1 MMHDPQQSDPRIR
14 AMKSANKPEGVDAES
29 MEQRRGTEGN
39 TEELNTCRT
48 QRRASVPQR
57 LEGVRE
63 RAKRWKKERFTALLH
78 HVEVDLLRDSY
89 WRLKR
94 DAAPGVDRQSWAQYG
109 QQLETNLVR
118 LHERVHRGTYRPY
131 PSRRVYIPKESGGTR
146 PLGIAALEDKIVQRA
161 LAEVLNAIYE
171 VDFRGFSY
179 GFRSGRSQHDALDAL
194 ATAIKRMKL
203 GWIVDLDLEQFFDRL
218 DHSWL
223 VRFLEHRIGDRRVIR
238 LIQKWLKAGVMDDG
252 QWMSSE
258 SGSPQGAVISPLL
271 SNVFLH
277 YVFDLWA
284 ERWRRCEGKG
294 NVVFVRYAD
303 DIVAGFQHEAQA
315 RKFLS
320 ALRDRLKSFALTLH
334 PKKTRVLQFGRFAAR
349 DRAMQ
354 GLGKPETF
362 AFLGFT
368 HICDRH
374 RDGSF
379 QLRRET
385 RRDRMRKKLREV
397 RSELKRRMHHSIG
410 SQGEWLGQMM
420 RGYFAYHAVPTNSHR
435 LMSFRYHVVQ
445 MWRHFLR
452 RRSQKDH
459 TTWARMD
466 RLKDR
471 WLPRPIVLHPWPE
484 ARFLVKHPKWEPSA
498 LIAHVRIWGGGAA

>member
-1 MMHDPQQSDPRIR
+1 MMHGPQQSDAPIR
-14 AMKSANKPEGVDAES
+14 AMKLANKAQGWAAELV
-29 MEQRRGTEGN
+29 EQRGATEGN

-48 QRRASVPQR
+48 QGRGSVPQR
-57 LEGVRE
+57 LQGVRDK
-63 RAKRWKKERFTALLH
+63 AKRGKKERFTALLH
-78 HVEVDLLRDSY
+78 HVDVELLRESFY
-89 WRLKR
+89 RLKR

-109 QQLETNLVR
+109 EQLEGNLVD
-118 LHERVHRGTYRPY
+118 LHERIHRGSYHPH
-131 PSRRVYIPKESGGTR
+131 PSRRVYIPKESGGKR
-146 PLGIAALEDKIVQRA
+146 PLGVAALEDKIVQRA
-161 LAEVLNAIYE
+161 LVEVLNAIYE

-179 GFRSGRSQHDALDAL
+179 GFRVGRSQHDALDAL
-194 ATAIKRMKL
+194 ATAIKQTKL
-203 GWIVDLDLEQFFDRL
+203 GWIVDLDIEKFFDRL
-218 DHSWL
+218 DQSWL
-223 VRFLEHRIGDRRVIR
+223 IRFLEHRIADRRVIR
-238 LIQKWLKAGVMDDG
+238 LIHTWLKAGVMEDG

-258 SGSPQGAVISPLL
+258 SGSPQGSVISPLL

-284 ERWRRCEGKG
+284 ERWRRREGRG
-294 NVVFVRYAD
+294 NVIFVRYAD
-303 DIVAGFQHEAQA
+303 DIVGGFQHEVQA

-334 PKKTRVLQFGRFAAR
+334 PKKTRVIQFGRFAQR
-349 DRAMQ
+349 DRAVRGQ
-354 GLGKPETF
+354 GKPETF

-368 HICDRH
+368 HMCDRH

-385 RRDRMRKKLREV
+385 RRDRFRLKLREV
-397 RSELKRRMHHSIG
+397 RQELRRRMHHSVK

-435 LMSFRYHVVQ
+435 LMSFRYHVLV
-445 MWRHFLR
+445 MWRWMLR
-452 RRSQKDH
+452 RRSQKDR

-466 RLKDR
+466 QLKDR

-498 LIAHVRIWGGGAA
+498 LIGHARIWAGGAA